1 MNNELFKKLIESLS
15 LTNIQP
21 LKIEFERKGIFP
33 TENSEINIGWKISY
47 PNESFKIE
55 QNFLKLYPMFEV
67 DFIFNNEIIYSHKS
81 IFTIHIQNLFAI
93 HTQNK
98 CLLTLKPN
106 NGLN

>member
-67 DFIFNNEIIYSHKS
+67 DFIFNNEIIYS
-81 IFTIHIQNLFAI
+81 T
-93 HTQNK
+93 NK
-98 CLLTLKPN
+98 TL
-106 NGLN
+106 

>member
-47 PNESFKIE
+47 PNESFKI
-55 QNFLKLYPMFEV
+55 
-67 DFIFNNEIIYSHKS
+67 
-81 IFTIHIQNLFAI
+81 AI
-93 HTQNK
+93 
-98 CLLTLKPN
+98 TLCSPISVTSFPI
-106 NGLN
+106 